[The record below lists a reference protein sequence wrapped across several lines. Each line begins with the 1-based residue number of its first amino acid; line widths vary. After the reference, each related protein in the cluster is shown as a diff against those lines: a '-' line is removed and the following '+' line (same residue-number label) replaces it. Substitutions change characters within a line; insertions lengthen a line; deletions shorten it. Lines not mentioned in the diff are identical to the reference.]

1 MPLLEIGAD
10 MYTNTEDNC
19 SVRKDKERELTK
31 STIGNT
37 AYPLPMKRVPGMTCF
52 KNFYYSFGVRI

>member
-1 MPLLEIGAD
+1 MPLLETGAD
-10 MYTNTEDNC
+10 MYTNTADNC

-37 AYPLPMKRVPGMTCF
+37 AYPLPMKRVPGMTCL
-52 KNFYYSFGVRI
+52 KDIYYSFRVIV